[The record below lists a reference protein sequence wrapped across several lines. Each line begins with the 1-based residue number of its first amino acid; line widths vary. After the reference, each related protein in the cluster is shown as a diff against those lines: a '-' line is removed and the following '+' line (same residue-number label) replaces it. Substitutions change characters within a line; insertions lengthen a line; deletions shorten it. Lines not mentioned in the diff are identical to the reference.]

1 MTCYDLKHLLVDASP
16 ASPLPSEA
24 DDHLKRCTECRNLA
38 EALSLSPLDGVPS
51 AGTLRRIEES
61 IATDLRAVRPIAPP
75 FRLVLAFVA
84 SVLAVVGLGISAHGA
99 LALHAMAPFQA
110 GGILGALI
118 VVAALL
124 AWSLSEQIIP
134 GSPCRIRRSQ
144 LPLTTV
150 VCLTMVIIW
159 LFPFANETHFW
170 RTSWACIRSGS
181 SIAAG
186 TAISLW
192 LVLRRGAILSR
203 PLTGVTAGLLAGL
216 AGTTVLETSC
226 PNTEAWHVLTAHLG
240 VAILAAMAGFVIGS
254 IAGTRAN

>member
-1 MTCYDLKHLLVDASP
+1 MTCKDLRHLLLEASP

-24 DDHLKRCTECRNLA
+24 DDHLKRCTECRNVV
-38 EALSLSPLDGVPS
+38 EALSLPVVDATPSPR
-51 AGTLRRIEES
+51 TLRRIEGT
-61 IATDLRAVRPIAPP
+61 IATDLRPVRPIAPP

-84 SVLAVVGLGISAHGA
+84 SFLAVVGLGISGHGA
-99 LALHAMAPFQA
+99 LALHAMTPFQA
-110 GGILGALI
+110 GSIFGALI

-124 AWSLSEQIIP
+124 ALSLSEQLIP
-134 GSPCRIRRSQ
+134 GSPCRIPRSQ

-150 VCLTMVIIW
+150 VCLTIVIVW
-159 LFPFANETHFW
+159 LFPFASETHFW

-181 SIAAG
+181 SIAAL
-186 TAISLW
+186 TALPFW
-192 LVLRRGAILSR
+192 LIFRRGAILSKR
-203 PLTGVTAGLLAGL
+203 LTGATAGLVAGL

-226 PNTEAWHVLTAHLG
+226 PNMEAWHVLTAHLG